1 MKKKISLHVK
11 CPHCRK
17 SLMDEE
23 VKLHD
28 HPSIKLNIVTPDER
42 GVIYLC
48 SIFEC
53 YDHET
58 DITMKKGTVV
68 DVYCPKCN
76 KEMLIN
82 EECNVCGAPM
92 VSFVLRVGGR
102 VAICS
107 RYGCANH
114 YVAFQ
119 DLSSELSKFYHEYE
133 P

>member
-17 SLMDEE
+17 SLMDDE

-28 HPSIKLNIVTPDER
+28 HPSIKLNVVTADER
-42 GVIYLC
+42 GVINLC

-53 YDHET
+53 YDHKT
-58 DITMKKGTVV
+58 DIAMKKGTVV

-76 KEMLIN
+76 KELLIN

-107 RYGCANH
+107 RYGCSNH

-119 DLSSELSKFYHEYE
+119 DLSSELSKFYHEYG

>member
-1 MKKKISLHVK
+1 
-11 CPHCRK
+11 
-17 SLMDEE
+17 
-23 VKLHD
+23 
-28 HPSIKLNIVTPDER
+28 
-42 GVIYLC
+42 
-48 SIFEC
+48 
-53 YDHET
+53 
-58 DITMKKGTVV
+58 
-68 DVYCPKCN
+68 
-76 KEMLIN
+76 MLIN

-107 RYGCANH
+107 RYGCPNH

>member
-53 YDHET
+53 YDHEV
-58 DITMKKGTVV
+58 DIELKKGTVV

-76 KEMLIN
+76 KELLIN

-107 RYGCANH
+107 RYGCSNH

-119 DLSSELSKFYHEYE
+119 DISSELSKFYHEYG